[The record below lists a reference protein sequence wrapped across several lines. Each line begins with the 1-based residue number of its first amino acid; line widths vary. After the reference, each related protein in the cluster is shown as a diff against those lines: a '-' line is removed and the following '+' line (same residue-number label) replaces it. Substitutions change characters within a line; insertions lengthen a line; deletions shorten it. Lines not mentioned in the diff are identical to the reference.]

1 MRVERT
7 TIALYPED
15 RLRLERLARMLAIGN
30 RQPNSGLIRM
40 ALAVLEIV
48 VDQNNGTLPENIREE
63 LFEDTNG

>member
-48 VDQNNGTLPENIREE
+48 VDQNNGLPENIREE
-63 LFEDTNG
+63 LFEGADG